1 VSKTLWIVFGV
12 LLVMLLCAAAFSIGI
27 LVGRVSGSGY
37 GWIPGEMSWIG
48 PGAPGTPFVPPRTDT
63 ENSGPLGRFLQ
74 RGWLPFWRI
83 GPGMMG
89 RGMMGGAWSAQ
100 TPAEPISL
108 EEAEKAVDGY
118 LSGLGNADLAL
129 KEIMVFDNHAYA
141 EIYEQSTG
149 IGAMEV
155 LVDPLSKAVYPE
167 YGPNMM
173 WNLKYGM
180 MSPSGMGHGMM
191 GGWGR
196 QGNRPQDI
204 PAEMPISPEEA
215 LVIAQQFLDG
225 NFPGLEVSDE
235 ADPFYG
241 YYTIHTLKNGTTSG
255 MLSVNG
261 FSGEVFPHT
270 WHGEFIEM
278 SEEHGE

>member
-1 VSKTLWIVFGV
+1 
-12 LLVMLLCAAAFSIGI
+12 
-27 LVGRVSGSGY
+27 
-37 GWIPGEMSWIG
+37 
-48 PGAPGTPFVPPRTDT
+48 
-63 ENSGPLGRFLQ
+63 
-74 RGWLPFWRI
+74 
-83 GPGMMG
+83 MMG

-118 LSGLGNADLAL
+118 LSGVGNADLAL

-173 WNLKYGM
+173 WNLKYGHM
-180 MSPSGMGHGMM
+180 GSRSTASEDNQISLEQAIEYAQDALDNQVSGAVVEDHGL
-191 GGWGR
+191 G
-196 QGNRPQDI
+196 
-204 PAEMPISPEEA
+204 
-215 LVIAQQFLDG
+215 
-225 NFPGLEVSDE
+225 
-235 ADPFYG
+235 FYG
-241 YYTIHTLKNGTTSG
+241 YYTFDYQIDGKISG

-261 FSGEVFPHT
+261 NTGNVWIHN
-270 WHGEFIEM
+270 WHGQFIE
-278 SEEHGE
+278 ELEVK